1 MPAYYV
7 NKNAQSTGEHEVH
20 KDGCHRMPELQN
32 RMYLGYFLNAK
43 DAVIEAK
50 RHFNNVDGCYYCSSE
65 AHRK

>member
-20 KDGCHRMPELQN
+20 KDGCYRMPDLQN
-32 RMYLGYFLNAK
+32 RMYLGYFSNAK
-43 DAVIEAK
+43 DAVKEA
-50 RHFNNVDGCYYCSSE
+50 RRYFNNVGGCYYCSSE